1 MTARAATGTAGDVVA
16 RTGVAAPHTLCA
28 SCRSAHNL
36 AVRFRVLG
44 PLQVSGHDGRPVEL
58 PGSKPRALLTLLLS
72 EPGRVVGIDRI
83 VDTLWGDEPP
93 PTATGTLQSY
103 VSQLRRLLEPDR
115 GPRQAPSVLLTR
127 PPGYAVQVA
136 PGDLDLLVF
145 GELVEEGDRA
155 VSAGEPARGV
165 ALLGQAM
172 DLWRG
177 EPLAELADA
186 PDASTARQR
195 IVELH
200 VRAQERRC
208 DALLALGRPE
218 AAVGDLQQLVADHPL
233 RERLWARLVTALYQA
248 DRQAEA
254 LDACRRCAELLREE
268 LGLDP
273 GPELRDLERAVL
285 SQDPRLLQ
293 RLPRPELPAPAARGP
308 GPPGS
313 SLVGR
318 RPELAQL
325 SAIADEVAAGSARVV
340 VLEGEAGIGKTRL
353 AEAAAQLARERG
365 WAVAWSRCAD
375 EAGAPALW
383 PWTQVLEQLGQPPLE
398 PAVSDADAD
407 AARFQLF
414 QDLCGR
420 LGAAATTPVLVV
432 LDDLQGAD
440 TTSVQLLG
448 LLARHLRAPV
458 LLVLTVRTVGEDL
471 PSAVS
476 LCLTRISREA
486 STTRLVL
493 DGLDAGEV
501 SALLAAQLGTAGD
514 RGLAEAVHDRTG
526 GNPFFVVELSRWM
539 VGARDLHLDRAP
551 VPPSVRDVLRTRL
564 ARLPAET
571 LEVLEVAAVLGRE
584 AGLDVLEA
592 AGIAP
597 EQAVLA
603 MDTAL
608 ALGLVV
614 DGTAAWT
621 WRFAHSLVQEV
632 LVGDMS
638 RLRRAQVH
646 GRVAQALERQDIGDP
661 AAPGDVWDER
671 LAHHFVEASPVLGP
685 APALH
690 WSVRAAGAARRRLAH
705 DEAAAHT
712 RRALGLLARA
722 APGGDPGRR
731 LDLLVAL
738 GNDLMRSGHLLDA
751 QQVVAE
757 AIATAQAVGDR
768 ARLADAAAVW
778 GGVTLWNW
786 RPHGVVDTAMVA
798 LLEDLVGEDQARNGG
813 APSIE
818 EQRRTARLLGTLGV
832 ELAFSEDL
840 TRGVRHAERAV
851 ALARELGDPEL
862 LGRTLNNYGLAVW
875 GRPSAAELRLA
886 ATDEALAL
894 VGHGLPRRTE
904 FFARLHRAAIRL
916 HLTDA
921 VGFEADLAAAR
932 RLALSLSGP
941 EVRPQVLWQ
950 AAGAAWLHGDAVAA
964 EQLTDEA
971 YALFRVVTPHARHA
985 WAAHQFALRRA
996 EGRLDTVLGLLV
1008 ETGDE
1013 GSPLLREMAVLAAA
1027 EAGDPGEALRLRRR
1041 WGRTEVRDWA
1051 SDVVVL
1057 LQAETALLLD
1067 DEPEWDAAV
1076 AALLP
1081 FHGRQAVLGTPA
1093 FSLGSYDELL
1103 GRFAEH
1109 RGDLAEAARWWH
1121 AAQAQ
1126 ARLVG
1131 SPHQLHRAAGG
1142 LSRLAG

>member
-1 MTARAATGTAGDVVA
+1 VPALVYALVSHRGRRAAAPVPG
-16 RTGVAAPHTLCA
+16 AAPRPILQV
-28 SCRSAHNL
+28 
-36 AVRFRVLG
+36 VRFRILG
-44 PLQVSGHDGRPVEL
+44 PLQVTGDDGCAVEL
-58 PGSKPRALLTLLLS
+58 TGAKPRALLTLLLS
-72 EPGRVVGIDRI
+72 EPGRVIGIDRI
-83 VDTLWGDEPP
+83 VDTLWGDDPP
-93 PTATGTLQSY
+93 PTVTGTLQSY
-103 VSQLRRLLEPDR
+103 VSQLRRVLEPGR
-115 GPRQAPSVLLTR
+115 GPRQAPSVLLTQ
-127 PPGYAVQVA
+127 PPGYAVRVA
-136 PGDLDLLVF
+136 PEDLDLLVF
-145 GELVEEGDRA
+145 RGLVEEGDRA
-155 VSAGEPARGV
+155 VTAGDAARGV

-172 DLWRG
+172 SLWRG
-177 EPLAELADA
+177 EPLADLSDA
-186 PDASTARQR
+186 AGTSTERLR

-218 AAVGDLQQLVADHPL
+218 AAITDLQRLVAENPL

-248 DRQAEA
+248 DRQADA
-254 LDACRRCAELLREE
+254 LDACRRCAALLREE
-268 LGLDP
+268 LGIDP

-293 RLPRPELPAPAARGP
+293 RLPRPELPVPSTGGP
-308 GPPGS
+308 SPPRS
-313 SLVGR
+313 TLVGR
-318 RPELAQL
+318 RRELARV
-325 SAIADEVAAGSARVV
+325 SAIAADVTAGRTRVV

-353 AEAAAQLARERG
+353 AEAAADLAREQG

-383 PWTQVLEQLGQPPLE
+383 PWAQVLQQLGQPPLE
-398 PAVSDADAD
+398 PIAAAEEDDAD

-420 LGAAATTPVLVV
+420 LTEAASQPVLVV

-458 LLVLTVRTVGEDL
+458 LLLVTVRTVGEDL
-471 PSAVS
+471 PGAVS

-486 STTRLVL
+486 SASRLVL
-493 DGLDAGEV
+493 GGLDSDDV
-501 SALLAAQLGTAGD
+501 SALLATQLGAAGD
-514 RGLAEAVHDRTG
+514 RSLAEAVHDRTG

-539 VGARDLHLDRAP
+539 VGAHDLHLDRAP

-571 LEVLEVAAVLGRE
+571 LDVLQLAAVLGRE

-592 AGIAP
+592 TGTPA
-597 EQAVLA
+597 EQAVVA

-608 ALGLVV
+608 AVGLVV
-614 DGTAAWT
+614 DGPAPWS
-621 WRFAHSLVQEV
+621 WRFTHALVQEV
-632 LVGDMS
+632 LLGDMS
-638 RLRRAQVH
+638 RLRRARLH
-646 GRVAQALERQDIGDP
+646 GRVAEALERQGP
-661 AAPGDVWDER
+661 AAGAPDDALAER
-671 LAHHFVEASPVLGP
+671 LAHHFVEATPVLGP
-685 APALH
+685 ERALH
-690 WSVRAAGAARRRLAH
+690 WSVQAAESARSRLAH

-722 APGGDPGRR
+722 APDGITRR

-738 GNDLMRSGHLLDA
+738 GNDLLRSGHLLEA

-757 AIATAQAVGDR
+757 AIAAAQAAGDR
-768 ARLADAAAVW
+768 GRLADAAAVW

-786 RPHGVVDTAMVA
+786 RPHGVVDTGMVE
-798 LLEDLVGEDQARNGG
+798 LLEDLVSGG
-813 APSIE
+813 QEAGDGGVPPMAE
-818 EQRRTARLLGTLGV
+818 RRRTARLLGTLGV

-840 TRGVRHAERAV
+840 GRGVRHAERAV

-875 GRPSAAELRLA
+875 GRPGAAELRLA
-886 ATDEALAL
+886 STDEALSL

-916 HLTDA
+916 HFADVA
-921 VGFEADLAAAR
+921 GFEADLSAAR

-950 AAGAAWLHGDAVAA
+950 AAGAAWLRGDAAAA
-964 EQLTDEA
+964 EELTDEA

-996 EGRLDTVLGLLV
+996 ERRLDTVLDLLV

-1027 EAGDPGEALRLRRR
+1027 EAGDAGEAFRLRRR

-1051 SDVVVL
+1051 SDVAVL

-1076 AALLP
+1076 ATLLP
-1081 FHGRQAVLGTPA
+1081 FQGRQAVLGTPA

-1109 RGDLAEAARWWH
+1109 RGDIADAARWWH

-1126 ARLVG
+1126 ARRIG
-1131 SPHQLHRAAGG
+1131 SPHQLSRAAEG
-1142 LSRLAG
+1142 LSRLTG

>member
-1 MTARAATGTAGDVVA
+1 M
-16 RTGVAAPHTLCA
+16 
-28 SCRSAHNL
+28 
-36 AVRFRVLG
+36 RFDVLG
-44 PLQVSGHDGRPVEL
+44 PLQVTGQDGRVVEL
-58 PGSKPRALLTLLLS
+58 VGAKPRALLTLLLS
-72 EPGRVVGIDRI
+72 QPGRVVGIDRI
-83 VDTLWGDEPP
+83 VDTLWGDDPP
-93 PTATGTLQSY
+93 PTVTGTLQSY
-103 VSQLRRLLEPDR
+103 VSQLRRALEPGR
-115 GPRQAPSVLLTR
+115 GPRQAPAVLLTR

-136 PGDLDLLVF
+136 EEDLDLLVF
-145 GELVEEGDRA
+145 TRLVEDGDRA
-155 VSAGEPARGV
+155 VTAGDPDRGV
-165 ALLGQAM
+165 ALLDRAM

-177 EPLAELADA
+177 EPLAELSDA
-186 PDASTARQR
+186 PGASTERLR

-218 AAVGDLQQLVADHPL
+218 AAISDLQRLVAENPL

-254 LDACRRCAELLREE
+254 LDACRRCAALLREE
-268 LGLDP
+268 LGIDP

-285 SQDPRLLQ
+285 TQDPRLVQ
-293 RLPRPELPAPAARGP
+293 RLPRPELPPSVTGGPAPPA
-308 GPPGS
+308 S
-313 SLVGR
+313 TLVGR
-318 RPELAQL
+318 LPELARL
-325 SAIADEVAAGSARVV
+325 TSVVDEVGAGHARLV

-353 AEAAAQLARERG
+353 AEAAADLARDRG
-365 WAVAWSRCAD
+365 WPVAWSRCAD

-383 PWTQVLEQLGQPPLE
+383 PWTQVLEQLGRPPLE
-398 PAVSDADAD
+398 PAGTGDEDDAD

-420 LGAAATTPVLVV
+420 LTEAAGPRPVLVV

-458 LLVLTVRTVGEDL
+458 LLVVTVRTVGEDL
-471 PSAVS
+471 PGAVA

-493 DGLDAGEV
+493 AGLDAADV

-539 VGARDLHLDRAP
+539 VGAHDLHLDRAP

-571 LEVLEVAAVLGRE
+571 LDVLQVAAVLGRE
-584 AGLDVLEA
+584 AGLDLLEA
-592 AGIAP
+592 AGTPP
-597 EQAVLA
+597 EQAVVA

-608 ALGLVV
+608 AVGLVV
-614 DGTAAWT
+614 DGQAAWT
-621 WRFAHSLVQEV
+621 WRFTHALVREV
-632 LVGDMS
+632 LLGDMP
-638 RLRRAQVH
+638 RLRLARLH
-646 GRVAQALERQDIGDP
+646 GRVAEALERQGPDALG
-661 AAPGDVWDER
+661 APGDALDER
-671 LAHHFVEASPVLGP
+671 LAHHFVEATPVLGP
-685 APALH
+685 ARALH
-690 WSVRAAGAARRRLAH
+690 WSVRAAEAARRRLAH

-712 RRALGLLARA
+712 RRALGLLARST
-722 APGGDPGRR
+722 PVDVTRR
-731 LDLLVAL
+731 LDLLTAL
-738 GNDLMRSGHLLDA
+738 GNDLLRSGHLLEA

-757 AIATAQAVGDR
+757 AITAAQASGDR
-768 ARLADAAAVW
+768 CRLADAAAVW

-786 RPHGVVDTAMVA
+786 RPHGVVDRAMVGV
-798 LLEDLVGEDQARNGG
+798 LEGLVADDPGG
-813 APSIE
+813 GPPTVE

-832 ELAFSEDL
+832 ELAFSQDL
-840 TRGVRHAERAV
+840 VRGVRHAERAI

-875 GRPSAAELRLA
+875 GRPGAAELRLS

-894 VGHGLPRRTE
+894 AGHGLPRRTE

-916 HLTDA
+916 HLTDVA
-921 VGFEADLAAAR
+921 GFDEDLSAAR

-941 EVRPQVLWQ
+941 EVRPHVLWQ
-950 AAGAAWLHGDAVAA
+950 AAGAAWLRGDAAAA
-964 EQLTDEA
+964 EQLTTEA
-971 YALFRVVTPHARHA
+971 YDLYRVVTPHARHA
-985 WAAHQFALRRA
+985 WAAHLFALRRA
-996 EGRLDTVLGLLV
+996 ERRLDTVLDLLV

-1027 EAGDPGEALRLRRR
+1027 EGGDPGEAWRLRRR

-1051 SDVVVL
+1051 SDVAVL
-1057 LQAETALLLD
+1057 LQAESALLLD

-1076 AALLP
+1076 ASLLP
-1081 FHGRQAVLGTPA
+1081 FSGRQAVLGTPA

-1109 RGDLAEAARWWH
+1109 RGDPAGAARWWR

-1126 ARLVG
+1126 AHRVG
-1131 SPHQLHRAAGG
+1131 SPHQLRRASVG

>member
-1 MTARAATGTAGDVVA
+1 M
-16 RTGVAAPHTLCA
+16 
-28 SCRSAHNL
+28 
-36 AVRFRVLG
+36 RFRVLG
-44 PLQVSGHDGRPVEL
+44 PLQVTGDDGRAVEL
-58 PGSKPRALLTLLLS
+58 PGAKPRALLTLLLS
-72 EPGRVVGIDRI
+72 EPGRVVGVDRI
-83 VDTLWGDEPP
+83 VDTLWGDDPP
-93 PTATGTLQSY
+93 PTVTGTLQSY

-136 PGDLDLLVF
+136 PDELDLLVF
-145 GELVEEGDRA
+145 GNLIDEGDRA
-155 VSAGEPARGV
+155 VAAGEPRRGV

-177 EPLAELADA
+177 EPLAELADVPA
-186 PDASTARQR
+186 ASPERLR
-195 IVELH
+195 LVELH

-218 AAVGDLQQLVADHPL
+218 NAVGDLQRLVADNPL

-254 LDACRRCAELLREE
+254 LDACRRCTELLRGE
-268 LGLDP
+268 LGIDP
-273 GPELRDLERAVL
+273 GPELRDLEQAVL
-285 SQDPRLLQ
+285 NQDVRLLG
-293 RLPRPELPAPAARGP
+293 RLPHPELPTPAARGP
-308 GPPGS
+308 SPPRS
-313 SLVGR
+313 PLVGR
-318 RPELAQL
+318 RLEQAQL
-325 SAIADEVAAGSARVV
+325 SATADEVAAGSARVV

-353 AEAAAQLARERG
+353 AEAVADLSRERG
-365 WAVAWSRCAD
+365 WSVAWSRCAD

-383 PWTQVLEQLGQPPLE
+383 PWAQVLAQLGQPALE
-398 PAVSDADAD
+398 PAAADDAD

-414 QDLCGR
+414 QDLCSR
-420 LGAAATTPVLVV
+420 LTEAADTQPVLVV

-448 LLARHLRAPV
+448 LLARHLRSPV
-458 LLVLTVRTVGEDL
+458 LLVVTVRTVGEDL
-471 PSAVS
+471 PGAVS

-486 STTRLVL
+486 TASRLVL
-493 DGLDAGEV
+493 SGLDPCDV
-501 SALLAAQLGTAGD
+501 SALLAAQLGSPGD
-514 RGLAEAVHDRTG
+514 RGLAAAVHDRTG

-539 VGARDLHLDRAP
+539 VGTHDLHLDRAP

-571 LEVLEVAAVLGRE
+571 LEVLRVAAVLGRE

-592 AGIAP
+592 TGTPA
-597 EQAVLA
+597 EQAVVA

-614 DGTAAWT
+614 DGPAPWT
-621 WRFAHSLVQEV
+621 WRFTHALVREV
-632 LVGDMS
+632 LLGDMP
-638 RLRRAQVH
+638 RLVRARLH
-646 GRVAQALERQDIGDP
+646 GRVAQALERQVADWALAD
-661 AAPGDVWDER
+661 ALDER

-685 APALH
+685 ERALH
-690 WSVRAAGAARRRLAH
+690 WSVRAADAARRRLAH

-712 RRALGLLARA
+712 RRALGLLARV
-722 APGGDPGRR
+722 APEEVPRR
-731 LDLLVAL
+731 LDLLIAL
-738 GNDLMRSGHLLDA
+738 GNDLLRSGHLLDA

-757 AIATAQAVGDR
+757 AIAVAQAAGDR
-768 ARLADAAAVW
+768 SRLADAAAVW

-786 RPHGVVDTAMVA
+786 RPHGVVDTAMVSV
-798 LLEDLVGEDQARNGG
+798 LEELVRD
-813 APSIE
+813 APGVGDVVAVQE
-818 EQRRTARLLGTLGV
+818 LRRTARLLGTLGV
-832 ELAFSEDL
+832 ELAFSQDHS
-840 TRGVRHAERAV
+840 RGVRHAERAV
-851 ALARELGDPEL
+851 ALARSLDDPEL

-875 GRPSAAELRLA
+875 GRPGAAELRLA

-916 HLTDA
+916 HLTDV
-921 VGFEADLAAAR
+921 VGFEADLSAAR
-932 RLALSLSGP
+932 KLALSLSGP

-950 AAGAAWLHGDAVAA
+950 AAGAAWLRGDAAAA

-971 YALFRVVTPHARHA
+971 YELFRVVTPHARHA
-985 WAAHQFALRRA
+985 WAAHQFTLRRA
-996 EGRLDTVLGLLV
+996 ERRLDAVLDLLV

-1013 GSPLLREMAVLAAA
+1013 GSPLLREMAVPSAA
-1027 EAGDPGEALRLRRR
+1027 EAGDAGEALRLRRR

-1051 SDVVVL
+1051 SDVAVL

-1067 DEPEWDAAV
+1067 DEPEWDVAV

-1109 RGDLAEAARWWH
+1109 RGEPAAAERWWH

-1126 ARLVG
+1126 ARRVG
-1131 SPHQLHRAAGG
+1131 SPHQLARASEG

>member
-1 MTARAATGTAGDVVA
+1 VPPLEAR
-16 RTGVAAPHTLCA
+16 LE
-28 SCRSAHNL
+28 SAHPGAGRAIL
-36 AVRFRVLG
+36 RLVRFGILG
-44 PLQVSGHDGRPVEL
+44 PLLLSGPDGRTVEL
-58 PGSKPRALLTLLLS
+58 TGAKPRALLALLLS

-83 VDTLWGDEPP
+83 VDTLWGDDPP
-93 PTATGTLQSY
+93 PTVTGTLQSY
-103 VSQLRRLLEPDR
+103 VSQLRRVLEPDR

-127 PPGYAVQVA
+127 PPGYVVQVA
-136 PGDLDLLVF
+136 PEQLDLLLF
-145 GELVEEGDRA
+145 TSLVEDGDRA
-155 VSAGEPARGV
+155 VTAGDAGRGV
-165 ALLGQAM
+165 ALLGEAM
-172 DLWRG
+172 GLWRG
-177 EPLAELADA
+177 DPLPELADA
-186 PDASTARQR
+186 PGASTQR
-195 IVELH
+195 LGIVELY
-200 VRAQERRC
+200 VRASERRC

-218 AAVGDLQQLVADHPL
+218 AAIADLERLVADHPL

-248 DRQAEA
+248 DRQADA
-254 LDACRRCAELLREE
+254 LDACRRCTALLRDE
-268 LGLDP
+268 LGIDP

-285 SQDPRLLQ
+285 TQDPKLLS
-293 RLPRPELPAPAARGP
+293 RLPRPELPAPPPRGP
-308 GPPGS
+308 VPPAA

-318 RPELAQL
+318 RAELTQL
-325 SAIADEVAAGSARVV
+325 SAVADEVAAGHARVV

-353 AEAAAQLARERG
+353 AEAVAELARERG

-383 PWTQVLEQLGQPPLE
+383 PWAQVLEQLGQPPLD
-398 PAVSDADAD
+398 PVTDHDDAD
-407 AARFQLF
+407 AARFSLF
-414 QDLCGR
+414 QDLCHR
-420 LGAAATTPVLVV
+420 LADAATGPVLVV

-458 LLVLTVRTVGEDL
+458 LLAVTVRTVGEDL
-471 PSAVS
+471 PGAVS

-486 STTRLVL
+486 RASRLVL
-493 DGLDAGEV
+493 DGLDAEDV
-501 SALLAAQLGTAGD
+501 SALLATQLGSAGD

-539 VGARDLHLDRAP
+539 VGAHDLHLDRAP

-564 ARLPAET
+564 ARLPPPT
-571 LEVLEVAAVLGRE
+571 LDVLQVAAVLGRE
-584 AGLDVLEA
+584 TGLDLLEA
-592 AGIAP
+592 TGTAP
-597 EQAVLA
+597 EQAVDA

-608 ALGLVV
+608 AVGLVV
-614 DGTAAWT
+614 DGPAPWT
-621 WRFAHSLVQEV
+621 WRFTHALVREV
-632 LVGDMS
+632 LLGDMS
-638 RLRRAQVH
+638 GLRRAQLH
-646 GRVAQALERQDIGDP
+646 ARVAQALEGQGP
-661 AAPGDVWDER
+661 VGAPPDGREER
-671 LAHHFVEASPVLGP
+671 LAHHFVEATPVLGS
-685 APALH
+685 ARALH
-690 WSVRAAGAARRRLAH
+690 WSVRAADAARRRLAH

-712 RRALGLLARA
+712 RRALGLLARV
-722 APGGDPGRR
+722 APDDVPRR
-731 LDLLVAL
+731 LDLLTAL
-738 GNDLMRSGHLLDA
+738 GNDLLRSGHLLEA
-751 QQVVAE
+751 QEAVAQ
-757 AIATAQAVGDR
+757 AIAAASAAGDR
-768 ARLADAAAVW
+768 DRLADAAAVW

-798 LLEDLVGEDQARNGG
+798 VLEDLVRE
-813 APSIE
+813 APADDLASPE

-840 TRGVRHAERAV
+840 GRGVRHAERAV
-851 ALARELGDPEL
+851 ALARRLGDPEL

-875 GRPSAAELRLA
+875 GRPGAAELRLA

-894 VGHGLPRRTE
+894 AGHGLPRRTE

-916 HLTDA
+916 HLTDLA
-921 VGFEADLAAAR
+921 GFEADLSGAR
-932 RLALSLSGP
+932 KLALSLSGP

-950 AAGAAWLHGDAVAA
+950 AAGAAWLRGDAAAA
-964 EQLTDEA
+964 EELTDEA

-996 EGRLDTVLGLLV
+996 ERRLDTVLDLLV

-1051 SDVVVL
+1051 SDVAVL

-1081 FHGRQAVLGTPA
+1081 FRGRQAVLGTPA

-1109 RGDLAEAARWWH
+1109 RGDPAGAARWWH
-1121 AAQAQ
+1121 AAAAQ
-1126 ARLVG
+1126 ARIVG
-1131 SPHQLHRAAGG
+1131 SPHQLRRATDG
-1142 LSRLAG
+1142 LARLTG

>member
-1 MTARAATGTAGDVVA
+1 
-16 RTGVAAPHTLCA
+16 
-28 SCRSAHNL
+28 
-36 AVRFRVLG
+36 VRFRVLG
-44 PLQVSGHDGRPVEL
+44 PLQVTAADGGAVEVT
-58 PGSKPRALLTLLLS
+58 GAKPRALLTLLLS

-83 VDTLWGDEPP
+83 VDTLWGDDPP
-93 PTATGTLQSY
+93 PTVTGTLQSY

-136 PGDLDLLVF
+136 PGELDLTVF
-145 GELVEEGDRA
+145 GALVADGDRA
-155 VSAGEPARGV
+155 VGAGEPAHGV
-165 ALLGQAM
+165 ALLEQALG
-172 DLWRG
+172 LWRG

-186 PDASTARQR
+186 PATSTERLR
-195 IVELH
+195 LVELH
-200 VRAQERRC
+200 VRARERRC

-218 AAVGDLQQLVADHPL
+218 AAVSDLQQLVADHPL

-254 LDACRRCAELLREE
+254 LEACRRCADLLREE
-268 LGLDP
+268 LGIDP
-273 GPELRDLERAVL
+273 GPELRGLEQAVL
-285 SQDPRLLQ
+285 TQDPRLAQ

-308 GPPGS
+308 APPRPG
-313 SLVGR
+313 LVGR
-318 RPELAQL
+318 RPELARL
-325 SAIADEVAAGSARVV
+325 AATADEVAAGHARVL
-340 VLEGEAGIGKTRL
+340 VLEGEPGIGKTRL
-353 AEAAAQLARERG
+353 AEAAADLARERG

-383 PWTQVLEQLGQPPLE
+383 PWTQVLEQLGRAPLE
-398 PAVSDADAD
+398 PVAGEDAD

-414 QDLCGR
+414 QDLCAR
-420 LGAAATTPVLVV
+420 LGDLAGGPVLVV

-458 LLVLTVRTVGEDL
+458 LLVVTVRTIGEEL
-471 PSAVS
+471 PGAVS
-476 LCLTRISREA
+476 LCLTRLGREPA
-486 STTRLVL
+486 AERVVL
-493 DGLDAGEV
+493 GGLDRADV
-501 SALLAAQLGTAGD
+501 SALLAAQLGTTGD

-539 VGARDLHLDRAP
+539 VGAHDLHLDRVP

-564 ARLPAET
+564 ARLPEET
-571 LEVLEVAAVLGRE
+571 LEVLQVAAVLGRE
-584 AGLDVLEA
+584 AGLDALEA
-592 AGIAP
+592 AGTEP
-597 EQAVLA
+597 EQAVVA

-614 DGTAAWT
+614 DGSAPWS
-621 WRFAHSLVQEV
+621 WRFTHALVQEV
-632 LVGDMS
+632 LVGDLP
-638 RLRRAQVH
+638 RLQRARLH
-646 GRVAQALERQDIGDP
+646 GRVAQALERQGPDG
-661 AAPGDVWDER
+661 AGESRDER
-671 LAHHFVEASPVLGP
+671 LAHHFVEATPVLGP
-685 APALH
+685 ARALH
-690 WSVRAAGAARRRLAH
+690 WSVRAAETARRRLAH

-712 RRALGLLARA
+712 RRALGLLTQA
-722 APGGDPGRR
+722 DPDDADGRR
-731 LDLLVAL
+731 LDLLIAL
-738 GNDLMRSGHLLDA
+738 GDDLLRSGHLLDA

-757 AIATAQAVGDR
+757 AIAASQATGDR
-768 ARLADAAAVW
+768 VRLADAAAVW

-786 RPHGVVDTAMVA
+786 RPHGVVDTAMVRV
-798 LLEDLVGEDQARNGG
+798 LEELVADTEAGSEPTVEDR
-813 APSIE
+813 
-818 EQRRTARLLGTLGV
+818 RRTARLLGTLGV
-832 ELAFSEDL
+832 ELAFSADHR
-840 TRGVRHAERAV
+840 RGVRHAERAV

-875 GRPSAAELRLA
+875 GRPGAAELRLA

-894 VGHGLPRRTE
+894 AGHGLPRRTE

-916 HLTDA
+916 HLTDEA
-921 VGFEADLAAAR
+921 GFSADLGAAR

-950 AAGAAWLHGDAVAA
+950 AAGAAWLRGDAA
-964 EQLTDEA
+964 EAERLTDEA

-996 EGRLDTVLGLLV
+996 ERRLDTVLDLLV

-1051 SDVVVL
+1051 SDVAVL

-1081 FHGRQAVLGTPA
+1081 FRGRQAVLGTPA

-1109 RGDLAEAARWWH
+1109 RGDPAAAARWWQ
-1121 AAQAQ
+1121 AALAQ
-1126 ARLVG
+1126 ARRVG
-1131 SPHQLHRAAGG
+1131 SPHQAQRAAAG
-1142 LSRLAG
+1142 LARLAG